1 MSLTITLAD
10 ERAPSWNK
18 MYAGIH
24 WSKRVEMIQ
33 AVWWKLY
40 AALPHSAQMF
50 AVPVDVSIV
59 ATYKGRTVDS
69 DNIFSK
75 GYIDAMKGKLIRD
88 DDPRYVR
95 RVTTESRHGKANSVV
110 IELTPVESAA

>member
-1 MSLTITLAD
+1 MLRITIAN

-18 MYAGIH
+18 TYAGIH
-24 WSKRVEMIQ
+24 WSKRVEMVQII
-33 AVWWKLY
+33 WWKMH
-40 AALPHSAQMF
+40 AALPPSARMF
-50 AVPVDVSIV
+50 DAPVDISIV
-59 ATYKGRTVDS
+59 ATYKGRIVDS

-75 GYIDAMKGKLIRD
+75 GYIDALKGKLIRD

-110 IELTPVESAA
+110 IELSEVTP